1 VRIVLVGASGVIG
14 QAVSALLGG
23 RHEIVAAG
31 RSGGDVQVDIADPA
45 SIRALFERV
54 GAFDAVVCTAGA
66 VTYAPFPRLGEAD
79 YQVGLRSK
87 LMGQVNLV
95 TYGLAHVAD
104 GGSFT
109 LTSGLTNDDPIR
121 EGAASSLVNGALE
134 GYVRGAAIEM
144 PRGVRIN
151 LVSPTL
157 VAESA
162 PLYGPYFPGTATMP
176 AREVA
181 LGYLKSVE
189 GAHSGRV
196 FRMGWSREAIG

>member
-1 VRIVLVGASGVIG
+1 MRIVLVGASGVIG
-14 QAVSALLGG
+14 RAVKDLYGG
-23 RHEIVAAG
+23 RHEIVAAS
-31 RSGGDVQVDIADPA
+31 RSGGDLQVDIADPA
-45 SIRALFERV
+45 SIRALFERA
-54 GAFDAVVCTAGA
+54 GSFDALVCTAGA
-66 VTYAPFPRLGEAD
+66 VHYAPFPLLGEAD
-79 YQVGLRSK
+79 YEIGLRSK

-95 TYGLAHVAD
+95 TYGLACVAD

-121 EGAASSLVNGALE
+121 EGTASSLVNGALE

-157 VAESA
+157 VEESA

-181 LGYLKSVE
+181 LGYVKSVE
-189 GAHSGRV
+189 GAQSGRV

>member
-1 VRIVLVGASGVIG
+1 MRIVLVGASGVVG
-14 QAVSALLGG
+14 RAVNALLAG
-23 RHEIVAAG
+23 RHEIVAAS
-31 RSGGDVQVDIADPA
+31 RSGGDVQVNIAEPA
-45 SIRALFERV
+45 SIRALFER
-54 GAFDAVVCTAGA
+54 AASFDSLVCTAGA

-79 YQVGLRSK
+79 YEVGLRR

-95 TYGLAHVAD
+95 TYGLAYIAD

-109 LTSGLTNDDPIR
+109 LTSGLTNYDPIR
-121 EGAASSLVNGALE
+121 EGTASSLVNGALE

-157 VAESA
+157 VEESA

-181 LGYLKSVE
+181 LGYVKSVE
-189 GAHSGRV
+189 GAQSGRV

>member
-1 VRIVLVGASGVIG
+1 MRIVLVGASGVIG
-14 QAVSALLGG
+14 RAVNALLGG
-23 RHEIVAAG
+23 RHEIVAAS
-31 RSGGDVQVDIADPA
+31 RSGGDLQVDIAEPA
-45 SIRALFERV
+45 SIRALFERA
-54 GAFDAVVCTAGA
+54 GSFDALVCTAGA
-66 VTYAPFPRLGEAD
+66 VKYAPFPLLGEAD
-79 YQVGLRSK
+79 YEVGLRSK

-95 TYGLAHVAD
+95 THGLAYIAD

-121 EGAASSLVNGALE
+121 EGTASSLVNGALE
-134 GYVRGAAIEM
+134 GYVRGALEM

-157 VAESA
+157 VEESA
-162 PLYGPYFPGTATMP
+162 PIYGPYFPGTATMP

-181 LGYLKSVE
+181 LGYVKSVE
-189 GAHSGRV
+189 GAQSGRV

>member
-1 VRIVLVGASGVIG
+1 MRIILVGASGVVG
-14 QAVSALLGG
+14 SAVKALLGG

-45 SIRALFERV
+45 SIRALFERA
-54 GAFDAVVCTAGA
+54 GSFDALVCTAGA
-66 VTYAPFPRLGEAD
+66 VTYAPFPQLGEAD
-79 YQVGLRSK
+79 YEVGLRSK

-95 TYGLAHVAD
+95 TYGLAYIAD

-121 EGAASSLVNGALE
+121 EGTASSLVNGALE

-157 VAESA
+157 VEESA
-162 PLYGPYFPGTATMP
+162 PLYGPYFPGTAAMP

-181 LGYLKSVE
+181 LGYVKSVE
-189 GAHSGRV
+189 GAQSGRV
-196 FRMGWSREAIG
+196 FRMGWSREAIS